1 MDRSMRQTRSGAP
14 GVRNVLLMVAGAL
27 VILGVS
33 NQPLAAQQAGSIRG
47 RVVMEGTE
55 RPLGGV
61 QVSIPELDVGT
72 LTDNAGSFTLSAV
85 PVGTYTLRVEF
96 IGYSTRETEVA
107 VRAGAATQVA
117 IALSQTAIEL
127 EGVVVTAL
135 GVERQERSL
144 GYAAQS
150 VDIRDAT
157 INRPTNIL
165 NALHGKVAG
174 MEVISSSGT
183 IGSSTRIVLRGA
195 KSLSGNNQPLIVV
208 DGIYIDNSNFG
219 APEQFSNSADY
230 GNAAMDLTPEN
241 IQSINVLKGANAA
254 ALYGSRAANGAIVI
268 TTRDGPVA
276 EGVRFSLNSSATFE
290 RPWILPDFQDEYG
303 LGYNGEYSYVD
314 GRGGGINDGID
325 MSWGPPLDGRLIPQW
340 WSNAEPVPWVP
351 SPDNVR
357 NFFETGWSFSN
368 NIAIAGRNASTN
380 YRVSLTNVQQDG
392 IFPNTSAD
400 RVNLQAQVGA
410 DATERLRLEAKTTF
424 IDYVARNM
432 PDVGYAFPDN
442 PVQSMFTFFGRQL
455 RMDKLRDYKNSDGS
469 PRNWNTLFFDNPY
482 WVQYENTKR
491 QERDRIL
498 GTLRLNYELSDRS
511 GISAWAGIDRYS
523 ETRNERR
530 AFGSFVDS
538 DGLYEESVRRVDDR
552 TYNLMLNTGRDL
564 NADLTID
571 ARVGVERRES
581 HYEMNGASTAALTV
595 PGVYSLTNSAVPL
608 EVDDFTSEKVVQ
620 SVYGAAT
627 VGYRDYLYLDL
638 TGRNDWSS
646 TLPEG
651 SNSYFYP
658 SASVSYVLTDA
669 LGLDSGWLQYL
680 KLRGGW
686 TLVGNDTDPYQLQ
699 ATYDPTD
706 PVFGVIPGYTVST
719 VIPNADLKPE
729 RTRSWEVGLE
739 LASLDNRLR
748 LDLTYYNSLTEDQIL
763 ATPLSAASGYDFKVI
778 NAGAIENQGIEV
790 ALGTT
795 PVLTPDVQWNV
806 NVNFTANRN
815 EVVELAPG
823 VESYVITDAHRDVTL
838 EARPG
843 EAFASLYG
851 PGFLRDENGNIVVSD
866 QGIPLTDNST
876 IRNWG
881 SYQPDWQGSIYSD
894 VSWSA
899 FTLSTLTDIKS
910 GGLLSSETNMWGH
923 VTGVLP
929 ETLKGRETPFVFDGG
944 KWADGAVKQDGTP
957 NDIPVLA
964 QDFNQFYWGNAEAHI
979 FDASYMKLRQ
989 VQLTYAVPQSML
1001 ARFIPGADA
1010 LNLSL
1015 VANNVWMIHKNVPH
1029 IDPENSF
1036 SNTNVQGL
1044 ESTAHPSTRRFG
1056 VNVNLS
1062 F

>member
-1 MDRSMRQTRSGAP
+1 M
-14 GVRNVLLMVAGAL
+14 
-27 VILGVS
+27 
-33 NQPLAAQQAGSIRG
+33 
-47 RVVMEGTE
+47 
-55 RPLGGV
+55 
-61 QVSIPELDVGT
+61 
-72 LTDNAGSFTLSAV
+72 
-85 PVGTYTLRVEF
+85 
-96 IGYSTRETEVA
+96 
-107 VRAGAATQVA
+107 
-117 IALSQTAIEL
+117 
-127 EGVVVTAL
+127 VVTAL

-150 VDIRDAT
+150 VDVADAT

-165 NALHGKVAG
+165 NALHGQVAG

-183 IGSSTRIVLRGA
+183 IGSSTRLVLRGA
-195 KSLSGNNQPLIVV
+195 KSLSGNNQPLIIV

-230 GNAAMDLTPEN
+230 GNAAMDLNPED

-268 TTRDGPVA
+268 TTRDGAAVQ
-276 EGVRFSLNSSATFE
+276 GVRFSLNSSVTFE

-340 WSNAEPVPWVP
+340 WSNGEPAPWVP

-357 NFFETGWSFSN
+357 NFFERGRNLSN
-368 NIAIAGRNASTN
+368 NIAIAGSSASTN
-380 YRVSLTNVQQDG
+380 YRVSLTNVQQEG

-410 DATERLRLEAKTTF
+410 DATERLRVEARTTF
-424 IDYVARNM
+424 VNYVARNM

-455 RMDKLRDYKNSDGS
+455 RMDKLRDYRNPDGS

-482 WVQYENTKR
+482 WVQYENTKL
-491 QERDRIL
+491 QERDRIF
-498 GTLRLNYELSDRS
+498 GGLRLEYELSDRA
-511 GISAWAGIDRYS
+511 GVSAWAGIDRYS
-523 ETRNERR
+523 EKRNERR

-538 DGLYEESVRRVDDR
+538 DGSYEESVRAVDDR
-552 TYNLMLNTGRDL
+552 TYNLMLHAGRDL

-571 ARVGVERRES
+571 ARAGLERREN
-581 HYEMNGASTAALTV
+581 HYELNGASTAALTV

-608 EVDDFTSEKVVQ
+608 EVDDYTSEKVVH

-627 VGYRDYLYLDL
+627 VGFKDYLYLDL

-651 SNSYFYP
+651 NNSYFYP
-658 SASVSYVLTDA
+658 SASLSYIFTDA
-669 LGLDSGWLQYL
+669 LGLDTEWLRYG

-699 ATYDPTD
+699 ATYDPTT
-706 PVFGVIPGYTVST
+706 PVFGEIPGYTVST
-719 VIPNADLKPE
+719 VVPNEDLKPE
-729 RTRSWEVGLE
+729 RTRSWEVGME
-739 LASLDNRLR
+739 LASLDDRLR

-763 ATPLSAASGYDFKVI
+763 ATPLSPASGYSFKII
-778 NAGAIENQGIEV
+778 NAGAIANQGIEV

-795 PVLTPDVQWNV
+795 PVRTPDVQWNV

-843 EAFASLYG
+843 EEFGSLYG
-851 PGFLRDENGNIVVSD
+851 PGFLRDEAGNIVVSD
-866 QGIPLTDNST
+866 QGIPLTDNSN

-881 SYQPDWQGSIYSD
+881 SYQPDWQSSISSD
-894 VSWSA
+894 VSWNDFSLSA
-899 FTLSTLTDIKS
+899 LVDIKS
-910 GGLLSSETNMWGH
+910 GGVLSSETNMWGH

-944 KWADGAVKQDGTP
+944 EWADGAVKQDGTP

-979 FDASYMKLRQ
+979 FDASYVKLRQ
-989 VQLTYAVPQSML
+989 LQLTYSVPPSFL
-1001 ARFIPGADA
+1001 ARVLPGASA

-1015 VANNVWMIHKNVPH
+1015 VANNAWMIDKNVPH

-1044 ESTAHPSTRRFG
+1044 ESTAHPSTQRLG
-1056 VNVNLS
+1056 VNVNLV